1 MKMHM
6 LR

>member
-1 MKMHM
+1 MHM